1 MEPGASATTSRR
13 SELLLA
19 ARHELS
25 TSAYEQVGLRQVAAR
40 AGMDTAK
47 LMREFGSKEAL
58 LTEALDEAL
67 AGLTP
72 LSDAWPE
79 EIGAELTGKAPR
91 GLTEP
96 FHILALSAPSPAV
109 GAIVAPRIPVLT
121 GRLAASI
128 GPGPDSDVRA
138 ALAAT
143 VIFGVILTRDVIGL
157 EPPGGR
163 DICTSRVVELL
174 ASLRRRPDEAAPRS
188 RARPEPG
195 PRPFG
200 VAETKAAILK
210 AADSAFSQLGY
221 EHASV
226 RRIATE
232 AQVDPALVIRY
243 YGSKEA
249 LFREVLRLHFAGPSQ
264 PNPDFE
270 TASAAFADPRTAGS
284 PLDIVLR
291 SAASPTARQVL
302 KDDIQARF
310 IVPVAEASGDDMAE
324 VRALMRSAL
333 FMGASFCN
341 SILRI
346 PAIEADRAR
355 AIEQLTGL
363 FRLARTSRHG

>member
-1 MEPGASATTSRR
+1 MEPGVSATNPRR
-13 SELLLA
+13 AELLLA

-25 TSAYEQVGLRQVAAR
+25 SSAYEQVGLRQVAAR

-58 LTEALDEAL
+58 LMEVLDDAL

-79 EIGAELTGKAPR
+79 EIGAELTGRTPR
-91 GLTEP
+91 RLTEP

-109 GAIVAPRIPVLT
+109 AAIVAPRIPVLM
-121 GRLAASI
+121 GRLEAGV
-128 GPGPDSDVRA
+128 GPGPASDLRA
-138 ALAAT
+138 VMAAT

-163 DICTSRVVELL
+163 QICTPRVVELL
-174 ASLRRRPDEAAPRS
+174 ASLQRRPAKTSAASRPR
-188 RARPEPG
+188 AEPE

-200 VAETKAAILK
+200 VAETKTAILK

-226 RRIATE
+226 RRIAAE

-249 LFREVLRLHFAGPSQ
+249 LFREVLRLHFSGPSK
-264 PNPDFE
+264 PDPDVAP
-270 TASAAFADPRTAGS
+270 ASVAFANPQTAGS
-284 PLDIVLR
+284 PLDITLR
-291 SAASPTARQVL
+291 SAASPTARQIL
-302 KDDIQARF
+302 KEDIQARF
-310 IVPVAEASGDDMAE
+310 IAAVAEDSGDPDAE
-324 VRALMRSAL
+324 VRALMRSVL

-346 PAIEADRAR
+346 PAIEANRPQAVEHL
-355 AIEQLTGL
+355 AGL
-363 FRLARTSRHG
+363 FRLARTSEHG